1 MKYET
6 KDEHNKTLE
15 TLTYVWIGSFLII
28 SFILM
33 ILIIN
38 NMVLYFQKSRY
49 KSYQT
54 ALFYVLAFTVLAT

>member
-1 MKYET
+1 MHGQSSG
-6 KDEHNKTLE
+6 EHSKRHE

-38 NMVLYFQKSRY
+38 NMVLYFQKNRY
-49 KSYQT
+49 RSI
-54 ALFYVLAFTVLAT
+54 